1 MRLLLDSHIVFW
13 WVGDAP
19 RLKRRHRKA
28 IEAAD
33 EVFVSAATLFELGFK
48 ATLGRLNVDSGFM
61 DDLPGALV
69 RTGFEFLSIT
79 PRHAQVAAALPLP
92 HRDPFDRIL
101 AGQTIVER
109 LTFVTDDAAFA
120 RFGVSLLD

>member
-1 MRLLLDSHIVFW
+1 V
-13 WVGDAP
+13 
-19 RLKRRHRKA
+19 
-28 IEAAD
+28 
-33 EVFVSAATLFELGFK
+33 ATLYELGIK
-48 ATLGRLNVDSGFM
+48 ATLGRLNVESGFM

-69 RTGFEFLSIT
+69 RTGFDFLSIT

-109 LTFVTDDAAFA
+109 LTFVTDAVMLGKICPQRGA
-120 RFGVSLLD
+120 GPK